1 MKCRRSI
8 LKFNPNVFFA
18 AKDKNPHV
26 EWNKYR
32 MALNQMDVTTSS
44 DVGWPVSL

>member
-1 MKCRRSI
+1 MSAEHPQIQSQR
-8 LKFNPNVFFA
+8 FFA

>member
-1 MKCRRSI
+1 
-8 LKFNPNVFFA
+8 
-18 AKDKNPHV
+18 
-26 EWNKYR
+26 